1 MDRIQAKKIVQRIQ
15 NIPLYLHAYAFHLNM
30 RMEKILPEDLLDIAS
45 RHKLKGIK
53 VHVLDGE
60 SQSLSCANDERLRK
74 FGDKARNLGLDIHI
88 ETSASDA
95 KTINL
100 AVVIALKSGA
110 SSVRFYPRYEGHL
123 DKVLAQVKQDIQY
136 IKDHYQHSGLS
147 FTLEQH
153 EDLKSHELVS
163 LIDDAD
169 FPQLSLL
176 FDFANMINANEEPL
190 PALATMASKITQV
203 HIKDALI
210 IQEVNGLGHK
220 ACISGQ
226 GDLPFKELLFQLIC
240 LGENNPQ
247 VMAYGLEEEVDYY
260 APPFRFKGED
270 NNPWIPWRQMSET
283 PLPKEN
289 LDARL
294 EKEFNDALNQI
305 HYVRNILNELEQ
317 EAITI
322 LNQTQLN

>member
-1 MDRIQAKKIVQRIQ
+1 MNRIQATKILQRAD

-30 RMEKILPEDLLDIAS
+30 RVEKILPENLLDIAS
-45 RHKLKGIK
+45 QHQLKGIK

-60 SQSLSCANDERLRK
+60 SQSLSCANDERLQQ
-74 FGDKARNLGLDIHI
+74 FGEKARRLGLDIHI

-95 KTINL
+95 KTIDQ
-100 AVVIALKSGA
+100 AVAIAIKSGA

-123 DKVLAQVKQDIQY
+123 DAVLAQIRQDIHY
-136 IKDHYQHSGLS
+136 IKENYQHSGLT

-153 EDLKSHELVS
+153 EDLKGHELVK
-163 LIDDAD
+163 LVNDAD

-190 PALATMASKITQV
+190 PALAAMASNVTQV

-210 IQEVNGLGHK
+210 VREANGLGHK

-226 GDLPFKELLFQLIC
+226 GDLPFKELLFQLVC
-240 LGENNPQ
+240 LGEDKPQ
-247 VMAYGLEEEVDYY
+247 VIAYGLEEEVDYY
-260 APPFRFKGED
+260 APPFRFQNED
-270 NNPWIPWRQMSET
+270 NNPWIPWREMSET
-283 PLPKEN
+283 PLPNKE
-289 LDARL
+289 LDVRL

-305 HYVRNILNELEQ
+305 TYVRNILQKLKQ
-317 EAITI
+317 EAVAV
-322 LNQTQLN
+322 LK

>member
-1 MDRIQAKKIVQRIQ
+1 MNRIQATKILQRAD

-30 RMEKILPEDLLDIAS
+30 RVEKILPENLLDIAS
-45 RHKLKGIK
+45 QHQLKGIK

-60 SQSLSCANDERLRK
+60 SQSLSCANDERLQQ
-74 FGDKARNLGLDIHI
+74 FGEKARRLGLDIHI

-95 KTINL
+95 KTIDQ
-100 AVVIALKSGA
+100 AVAIAIKSGA

-123 DKVLAQVKQDIQY
+123 DAVLAQIRQDIHY
-136 IKDHYQHSGLS
+136 IKENYQHSGLT

-153 EDLKSHELVS
+153 EDLKGHELVK
-163 LIDDAD
+163 LVNDAD

-190 PALATMASKITQV
+190 PALAEMASNVTQV

-210 IQEVNGLGHK
+210 VREANGLGHK

-226 GDLPFKELLFQLIC
+226 GDLPFKELLFQLVC
-240 LGENNPQ
+240 LGEDKPQ
-247 VMAYGLEEEVDYY
+247 VIAYGLEEEVDYY
-260 APPFRFKGED
+260 APPFRFQNED
-270 NNPWIPWRQMSET
+270 NNPWIPWREMSET
-283 PLPKEN
+283 PLPNKE
-289 LDARL
+289 LDVRL

-305 HYVRNILNELEQ
+305 AYVRNILQKLKQ
-317 EAITI
+317 EAVAV
-322 LNQTQLN
+322 LK

>member
-1 MDRIQAKKIVQRIQ
+1 MNRIQATKILQRAD

-30 RMEKILPEDLLDIAS
+30 RVEKILPENLLDIAS
-45 RHKLKGIK
+45 QHQLKGIK

-60 SQSLSCANDERLRK
+60 SQSLSCANDERLQQ
-74 FGDKARNLGLDIHI
+74 FGEKAGRLGLDIHI

-95 KTINL
+95 KTIDQ
-100 AVVIALKSGA
+100 AVAIAIKSGA

-123 DKVLAQVKQDIQY
+123 DAVLAQIRQDIHY
-136 IKDHYQHSGLS
+136 IKENYQHSGLT

-153 EDLKSHELVS
+153 EDLKGHELVK
-163 LIDDAD
+163 LVNDAD

-190 PALATMASKITQV
+190 PALAAMASNVTQV

-210 IQEVNGLGHK
+210 VREANGLGHK

-226 GDLPFKELLFQLIC
+226 GDLPFKELLFQLVC
-240 LGENNPQ
+240 LGEDKPQ
-247 VMAYGLEEEVDYY
+247 VIAYGLEEEVDYY
-260 APPFRFKGED
+260 APPFRFQNED
-270 NNPWIPWRQMSET
+270 NNPWIPWREMSET
-283 PLPKEN
+283 PLPNKE
-289 LDARL
+289 LDVRL

-305 HYVRNILNELEQ
+305 AYVRNILQKLKQ
-317 EAITI
+317 EAAAV
-322 LNQTQLN
+322 LK

>member
-1 MDRIQAKKIVQRIQ
+1 MNRIQATKILQRAD

-30 RMEKILPEDLLDIAS
+30 RVEKILPENLLDIAS
-45 RHKLKGIK
+45 QHQLKGIK

-60 SQSLSCANDERLRK
+60 SHSLSCANDERLQH
-74 FGDKARNLGLDIHI
+74 FGEKARRLGLDIHI

-95 KTINL
+95 KTIDQ
-100 AVVIALKSGA
+100 AVAIAMKSGA

-123 DKVLAQVKQDIQY
+123 DAVLAQIRQDIHY
-136 IKDHYQHSGLS
+136 IKENYQHSGLT

-153 EDLKSHELVS
+153 EDLKGHELVK
-163 LIDDAD
+163 LVNDAD

-190 PALATMASKITQV
+190 PALAAMASNVTQV

-210 IQEVNGLGHK
+210 VREANGLGHK

-226 GDLPFKELLFQLIC
+226 GDLPFKELLFQLVC
-240 LGENNPQ
+240 LGEDKPQ
-247 VMAYGLEEEVDYY
+247 VIAYGLEEEVDYY
-260 APPFRFKGED
+260 APPFRFQHED
-270 NNPWIPWRQMSET
+270 NNPWIPWREMSET
-283 PLPKEN
+283 PLPNKE
-289 LDARL
+289 LDVRL

-305 HYVRNILNELEQ
+305 AYVRNILQKLKQ
-317 EAITI
+317 EAVAV
-322 LNQTQLN
+322 LK

>member
-1 MDRIQAKKIVQRIQ
+1 MNRIQATKILQRAD

-30 RMEKILPEDLLDIAS
+30 RVEKILPENLLDIAS
-45 RHKLKGIK
+45 QHQLKGIK

-60 SQSLSCANDERLRK
+60 SQSLSCANDERLEQ
-74 FGDKARNLGLDIHI
+74 FGEKARRLGLDIHI

-95 KTINL
+95 KTIDQ
-100 AVVIALKSGA
+100 AVAIAIKSGA

-123 DKVLAQVKQDIQY
+123 DAVLAQIRQDIHY
-136 IKDHYQHSGLS
+136 IKENYQHSGLT

-153 EDLKSHELVS
+153 EDLKGHELVK
-163 LIDDAD
+163 LVNDAD

-190 PALATMASKITQV
+190 PALAAMASNVTQV

-210 IQEVNGLGHK
+210 VREANGLGHK

-226 GDLPFKELLFQLIC
+226 GDLPFKELLFQLVC
-240 LGENNPQ
+240 LGEDKPQ
-247 VMAYGLEEEVDYY
+247 VIAYGLEEEVDYY
-260 APPFRFKGED
+260 APPFRFQYED
-270 NNPWIPWRQMSET
+270 NNPWIPWREMSET
-283 PLPKEN
+283 PLPNKE
-289 LDARL
+289 LDVRL

-305 HYVRNILNELEQ
+305 AYVRNILQKLKQ
-317 EAITI
+317 EAVAV
-322 LNQTQLN
+322 LK

>member
-1 MDRIQAKKIVQRIQ
+1 MNRIQATKILQRAD

-30 RMEKILPEDLLDIAS
+30 RVEKILPENLLDIAS
-45 RHKLKGIK
+45 QHQLKGIK

-60 SQSLSCANDERLRK
+60 SQSLSCANDERLQQ
-74 FGDKARNLGLDIHI
+74 FGEKARRLGLDIHI

-95 KTINL
+95 KTIDQ
-100 AVVIALKSGA
+100 AVAIAMKSGA

-123 DKVLAQVKQDIQY
+123 DAVLAQIRQDIHY
-136 IKDHYQHSGLS
+136 IKENYQHSGLT

-153 EDLKSHELVS
+153 EDLKGHELVK
-163 LIDDAD
+163 LVNDAD

-190 PALATMASKITQV
+190 PALAAMASNVTQV

-210 IQEVNGLGHK
+210 VREANGLGHK

-226 GDLPFKELLFQLIC
+226 GDLPFKELLFQLVC
-240 LGENNPQ
+240 LGENKPQ
-247 VMAYGLEEEVDYY
+247 VIAYGLEEEVDYY
-260 APPFRFKGED
+260 APPFRFQHED
-270 NNPWIPWRQMSET
+270 NNPWIPWREMSET
-283 PLPKEN
+283 PLPNKE
-289 LDARL
+289 LDVRL

-305 HYVRNILNELEQ
+305 AYVRNILQKLKQ
-317 EAITI
+317 EAVAV
-322 LNQTQLN
+322 LK

>member
-1 MDRIQAKKIVQRIQ
+1 MNRIQATKILQRAD

-30 RMEKILPEDLLDIAS
+30 RVEKILPENLLDIAS
-45 RHKLKGIK
+45 QHQLKGIK

-60 SQSLSCANDERLRK
+60 SQSLSCANDERLQQ
-74 FGDKARNLGLDIHI
+74 FGEKARRLGLDIHI

-95 KTINL
+95 KTIDQ
-100 AVVIALKSGA
+100 AVAIAIKSGA

-123 DKVLAQVKQDIQY
+123 DAVLAQIRQDIHY
-136 IKDHYQHSGLS
+136 IKENYQHSGLT

-153 EDLKSHELVS
+153 EDLKGHELVK
-163 LIDDAD
+163 LVNDAD

-190 PALATMASKITQV
+190 PALAAMAPNVTQV

-210 IQEVNGLGHK
+210 VREANGLGHK

-226 GDLPFKELLFQLIC
+226 GDLPFKELLFQLVC
-240 LGENNPQ
+240 LGEDKPQ
-247 VMAYGLEEEVDYY
+247 VIAYGLEEEVDYY
-260 APPFRFKGED
+260 APPFRFQNED
-270 NNPWIPWRQMSET
+270 NNPWIPWREMSET
-283 PLPKEN
+283 PLPNKE
-289 LDARL
+289 LDVRL

-305 HYVRNILNELEQ
+305 TYVRNILQKLKQ
-317 EAITI
+317 EAVAV
-322 LNQTQLN
+322 LK

>member
-1 MDRIQAKKIVQRIQ
+1 MNRIQATKILQRAD

-30 RMEKILPEDLLDIAS
+30 RVEKILPENLLDIAS
-45 RHKLKGIK
+45 QHQLKGIK

-60 SQSLSCANDERLRK
+60 SQSLSCANDERLQQ
-74 FGDKARNLGLDIHI
+74 FGEKARRLGLDIHI

-95 KTINL
+95 KTIDQ
-100 AVVIALKSGA
+100 AVAIAIKSGA

-123 DKVLAQVKQDIQY
+123 DAVLAQIRQDIHY
-136 IKDHYQHSGLS
+136 IKENYQHSGLT

-153 EDLKSHELVS
+153 EDLKGHELVK
-163 LIDDAD
+163 LVNDAD

-190 PALATMASKITQV
+190 PALAAMASNVTQV

-210 IQEVNGLGHK
+210 VREANGLGHK

-226 GDLPFKELLFQLIC
+226 GDLPFKELLFQLVC
-240 LGENNPQ
+240 LGEDKPQ
-247 VMAYGLEEEVDYY
+247 VIAYGLEEEVDYY
-260 APPFRFKGED
+260 APPFRFQHED
-270 NNPWIPWRQMSET
+270 NNPWIPWREMSET
-283 PLPKEN
+283 PLPNKE
-289 LDARL
+289 LDVRL

-305 HYVRNILNELEQ
+305 SYVRNILQKLKQ
-317 EAITI
+317 EAVAV
-322 LNQTQLN
+322 LK

>member
-1 MDRIQAKKIVQRIQ
+1 MNRIQATKILQRAD

-30 RMEKILPEDLLDIAS
+30 RVEKILPENLLDIAS
-45 RHKLKGIK
+45 QHQLKGIK

-60 SQSLSCANDERLRK
+60 SQSLSCANDERLQQ
-74 FGDKARNLGLDIHI
+74 FGEKARRLGLDIHI

-95 KTINL
+95 KTIDQ
-100 AVVIALKSGA
+100 AVAIAIKSGA

-123 DKVLAQVKQDIQY
+123 DAVLAQIRQDIHY
-136 IKDHYQHSGLS
+136 IKENYQHSGLT

-153 EDLKSHELVS
+153 EDLKGHELVK
-163 LIDDAD
+163 LVNDAD

-190 PALATMASKITQV
+190 PALAAMASNVTQV

-210 IQEVNGLGHK
+210 VREANGLGHK

-226 GDLPFKELLFQLIC
+226 GDLPFKELLFQLVC
-240 LGENNPQ
+240 LGEDKPQ
-247 VMAYGLEEEVDYY
+247 VIAYGLEEEVDYY
-260 APPFRFKGED
+260 APPFRFQHED
-270 NNPWIPWRQMSET
+270 NNPWIPWREMSET
-283 PLPKEN
+283 PLPSKE
-289 LDARL
+289 LDVRL

-305 HYVRNILNELEQ
+305 TYVRNILQKLKQ
-317 EAITI
+317 EAVAV
-322 LNQTQLN
+322 LK

>member
-1 MDRIQAKKIVQRIQ
+1 MNRIQATKILQRAD

-30 RMEKILPEDLLDIAS
+30 RVEKILPENLLDIAS
-45 RHKLKGIK
+45 QHQLKGIK

-60 SQSLSCANDERLRK
+60 SQSLSCANDERLQQ
-74 FGDKARNLGLDIHI
+74 FGEKARRLGLDIHI

-95 KTINL
+95 KTIDQ
-100 AVVIALKSGA
+100 AVAIAIKSGA

-123 DKVLAQVKQDIQY
+123 DAVLAQIRQDIHY
-136 IKDHYQHSGLS
+136 IKENYQHSSLT

-153 EDLKSHELVS
+153 EDLKGHELVK
-163 LIDDAD
+163 LVNDAD

-190 PALATMASKITQV
+190 PALAAMASNVTQV

-210 IQEVNGLGHK
+210 VREANGLGHK

-226 GDLPFKELLFQLIC
+226 GDLPFKELLFQLVC
-240 LGENNPQ
+240 LGEDKPQ
-247 VMAYGLEEEVDYY
+247 VIAYGLEEEVDYY
-260 APPFRFKGED
+260 APPFRFQHED
-270 NNPWIPWRQMSET
+270 NNPWIPWREMSET
-283 PLPKEN
+283 PLPNKE
-289 LDARL
+289 LDVRL

-305 HYVRNILNELEQ
+305 AYVRNILQKLKQ
-317 EAITI
+317 EAVAV
-322 LNQTQLN
+322 LK

>member
-1 MDRIQAKKIVQRIQ
+1 MNRIQATKILQRAD

-30 RMEKILPEDLLDIAS
+30 RVEKILPENLLDIAS
-45 RHKLKGIK
+45 QHQLKGIK

-60 SQSLSCANDERLRK
+60 SQSLSCANDERLQH
-74 FGDKARNLGLDIHI
+74 FGEKARRLGLDIHI

-95 KTINL
+95 KTIDQ
-100 AVVIALKSGA
+100 AVAIAIKSGA

-123 DKVLAQVKQDIQY
+123 DAVLAQIRQDIHY
-136 IKDHYQHSGLS
+136 IKENYQHSGLT

-153 EDLKSHELVS
+153 EDLKGHELVK
-163 LIDDAD
+163 LVNDAD

-190 PALATMASKITQV
+190 PALAAMASNVTQV

-210 IQEVNGLGHK
+210 VREANGLGHK

-226 GDLPFKELLFQLIC
+226 GDLPFKELLFQLVC
-240 LGENNPQ
+240 LGEDKPQ
-247 VMAYGLEEEVDYY
+247 VIAYGLEEEVDYY
-260 APPFRFKGED
+260 APPFRFQHED
-270 NNPWIPWRQMSET
+270 NNPWIPWREMSET
-283 PLPKEN
+283 PLPNKE
-289 LDARL
+289 LDVRL

-305 HYVRNILNELEQ
+305 AYVRNILKKLKQ
-317 EAITI
+317 EAVAV
-322 LNQTQLN
+322 LK

>member
-1 MDRIQAKKIVQRIQ
+1 MNRIQATKILQRAD

-30 RMEKILPEDLLDIAS
+30 RVEKILPENLLDIAS
-45 RHKLKGIK
+45 QHQLKGIK

-60 SQSLSCANDERLRK
+60 SQSLSCANDERLQQ
-74 FGDKARNLGLDIHI
+74 FGEKARRLGLDIHI

-95 KTINL
+95 KTIDQ
-100 AVVIALKSGA
+100 AVAIATKSGA

-123 DKVLAQVKQDIQY
+123 NAVLAQIRQDIHY
-136 IKDHYQHSGLS
+136 IKENYQHSGLT

-153 EDLKSHELVS
+153 EDLKGHELVK
-163 LIDDAD
+163 LVNDAD

-190 PALATMASKITQV
+190 PALAAMASNVTQV

-210 IQEVNGLGHK
+210 VREANGLGHK

-226 GDLPFKELLFQLIC
+226 GDLPFKELLFQLVC
-240 LGENNPQ
+240 LGEDKPQ
-247 VMAYGLEEEVDYY
+247 VIAYGLEEEVDYY
-260 APPFRFKGED
+260 APPFRFQHED
-270 NNPWIPWRQMSET
+270 NNPWIPWREMSET
-283 PLPKEN
+283 PLPNKE
-289 LDARL
+289 LDVRL

-305 HYVRNILNELEQ
+305 AYVRNILQKLKQ
-317 EAITI
+317 EAVAV
-322 LNQTQLN
+322 LK

>member
-1 MDRIQAKKIVQRIQ
+1 MNRIQATKILQRAD

-30 RMEKILPEDLLDIAS
+30 RVEKILPENLLDIAS
-45 RHKLKGIK
+45 QHQLKGIK

-60 SQSLSCANDERLRK
+60 SQSLSCANDERLQH
-74 FGDKARNLGLDIHI
+74 FGEKARRLGLDIHI

-95 KTINL
+95 KTIDQ
-100 AVVIALKSGA
+100 AVAIAIKSGA

-123 DKVLAQVKQDIQY
+123 DAVLAQIRQDIHY
-136 IKDHYQHSGLS
+136 IKENYQHSGLT

-153 EDLKSHELVS
+153 EDLKGHELVK
-163 LIDDAD
+163 LVNDAD

-190 PALATMASKITQV
+190 PALAAMASNVTQV

-210 IQEVNGLGHK
+210 VREANGLGHK

-226 GDLPFKELLFQLIC
+226 GDLPFKELLFQLVC
-240 LGENNPQ
+240 LGEDKPQ
-247 VMAYGLEEEVDYY
+247 VIAYGLEEEVDYY
-260 APPFRFKGED
+260 APPFRFQHED
-270 NNPWIPWRQMSET
+270 NNPWIPWREMSET
-283 PLPKEN
+283 PLPNKE
-289 LDARL
+289 LDVRL

-305 HYVRNILNELEQ
+305 AYVRNILQKLKQ
-317 EAITI
+317 EAIAV
-322 LNQTQLN
+322 LK

>member
-1 MDRIQAKKIVQRIQ
+1 MNRIQATKILQRAD

-30 RMEKILPEDLLDIAS
+30 RVEKILPENLLDIAS
-45 RHKLKGIK
+45 QHQLKGIK

-60 SQSLSCANDERLRK
+60 SQSLSCANDERLQQ
-74 FGDKARNLGLDIHI
+74 FGEKARRLGLDIHI

-95 KTINL
+95 KTIDQ
-100 AVVIALKSGA
+100 AVAIAMKSGA

-123 DKVLAQVKQDIQY
+123 DAVLAQIRQDIHY
-136 IKDHYQHSGLS
+136 IKENYQHGGLT

-153 EDLKSHELVS
+153 EDLKGHELVK
-163 LIDDAD
+163 LVNDAD

-190 PALATMASKITQV
+190 PALAAMASNVTQV

-210 IQEVNGLGHK
+210 VREANGLGHK

-226 GDLPFKELLFQLIC
+226 GDLPFKELLFQLVC
-240 LGENNPQ
+240 LGEDKPQ
-247 VMAYGLEEEVDYY
+247 VIAYGLEEEVDYY
-260 APPFRFKGED
+260 APPFRFQHED
-270 NNPWIPWRQMSET
+270 NNPWIPWREMSET
-283 PLPKEN
+283 PLPNKE
-289 LDARL
+289 LDVRL

-305 HYVRNILNELEQ
+305 AYVRNILQKLKQ
-317 EAITI
+317 EAVAV
-322 LNQTQLN
+322 LK

>member
-1 MDRIQAKKIVQRIQ
+1 MNRIQATKILQRAD

-30 RMEKILPEDLLDIAS
+30 RVEKILPENLLDIAS
-45 RHKLKGIK
+45 QHQLKGIK

-60 SQSLSCANDERLRK
+60 SQSLSCANDERLQQ
-74 FGDKARNLGLDIHI
+74 FGEKARRLGLDIHI

-95 KTINL
+95 KTIDQ
-100 AVVIALKSGA
+100 AVAIAIKSGA

-123 DKVLAQVKQDIQY
+123 DAVLAQIRQDIHY
-136 IKDHYQHSGLS
+136 IKENYQHSGLT

-153 EDLKSHELVS
+153 EDLKGHELVK
-163 LIDDAD
+163 LVNDAD

-190 PALATMASKITQV
+190 PALAAMASNVTQV

-210 IQEVNGLGHK
+210 VREANGLGHK

-226 GDLPFKELLFQLIC
+226 GDLPFKELLFQLVC
-240 LGENNPQ
+240 LGEDKPQ
-247 VMAYGLEEEVDYY
+247 VIAYGLEEEVDYY
-260 APPFRFKGED
+260 APPFRFQHED
-270 NNPWIPWRQMSET
+270 NNPWIPWREMSET
-283 PLPKEN
+283 PLPNKE
-289 LDARL
+289 LDVRL

-305 HYVRNILNELEQ
+305 AYVRNILQKLKQ
-317 EAITI
+317 EAVAV
-322 LNQTQLN
+322 LK

>member
-1 MDRIQAKKIVQRIQ
+1 MNRIEATKILQRAD

-30 RMEKILPEDLLDIAS
+30 RVEKILPENLLDIAS
-45 RHKLKGIK
+45 QHQLKGIK

-60 SQSLSCANDERLRK
+60 SQSLSCANDERLQH
-74 FGDKARNLGLDIHI
+74 FGEKARRLGLDIHI

-95 KTINL
+95 KTIDQ
-100 AVVIALKSGA
+100 AVAIAIKSGA

-123 DKVLAQVKQDIQY
+123 DAVLAQIRQDIHY
-136 IKDHYQHSGLS
+136 IKENYQHSGLT

-153 EDLKSHELVS
+153 EDLKGHELVK
-163 LIDDAD
+163 LVNDAD

-190 PALATMASKITQV
+190 PALAAMASNVTQV

-210 IQEVNGLGHK
+210 VREANGLGHK

-226 GDLPFKELLFQLIC
+226 GDLPFKELLFQLVC
-240 LGENNPQ
+240 LGEDKPQ
-247 VMAYGLEEEVDYY
+247 VIAYGLEEEVDYY
-260 APPFRFKGED
+260 APPFRFQHED
-270 NNPWIPWRQMSET
+270 NNPWIPWREMSET
-283 PLPKEN
+283 PLPNKE
-289 LDARL
+289 LDVRL

-305 HYVRNILNELEQ
+305 AYVRNILQKLKQ
-317 EAITI
+317 EAIAV
-322 LNQTQLN
+322 LK

>member
-1 MDRIQAKKIVQRIQ
+1 MNRIQATKVLQRAD

-30 RMEKILPEDLLDIAS
+30 RVEKILPENLLDIAS
-45 RHKLKGIK
+45 QHQLKGIK

-60 SQSLSCANDERLRK
+60 SQSLSCANDERLQQ
-74 FGDKARNLGLDIHI
+74 FGEKARRLGLDIHI

-95 KTINL
+95 KTIDQ
-100 AVVIALKSGA
+100 AVAIAIKSGA

-123 DKVLAQVKQDIQY
+123 DAVLAQIRQDIHY
-136 IKDHYQHSGLS
+136 IKENYQHSGLT

-153 EDLKSHELVS
+153 EDLKGHELVK
-163 LIDDAD
+163 LVNDAD

-190 PALATMASKITQV
+190 PALAAMASNVTQV

-210 IQEVNGLGHK
+210 VREANGLGHK

-226 GDLPFKELLFQLIC
+226 GDLPFKELLFQLVC
-240 LGENNPQ
+240 LGEDKPQ
-247 VMAYGLEEEVDYY
+247 VIAYGLEEEVDYY
-260 APPFRFKGED
+260 APPFRFQNED
-270 NNPWIPWRQMSET
+270 NNPWIPWREMSET
-283 PLPKEN
+283 PLPNKE
-289 LDARL
+289 LDVRL

-305 HYVRNILNELEQ
+305 TYVRNILQKLKQ
-317 EAITI
+317 EAVAV
-322 LNQTQLN
+322 LK